1 MKISVFDSFANRLKG
16 ALKKAR
22 SAVAARD
29 AAQSPPVPQN
39 MDMPQSESTVGDVRQ
54 ECRKAKRGR

>member
-1 MKISVFDSFANRLKG
+1 MKTSIFDSFANRLKG

-29 AAQSPPVPQN
+29 AAKGTQMPQN
-39 MDMPQSESTVGDVRQ
+39 MDMPQSESSVGDVPAD
-54 ECRKAKRGR
+54 CRKAKRSG